1 MADIY
6 EKGRSIIEAC
16 KKETSRDPF
25 EIFFHVAADPSVP
38 MHGPEHHIL
47 DGACVLTAFC
57 NAGGK
62 TDLNEALERL
72 LQEGVKMPGA
82 ACGLWGV
89 CGAVTSI
96 GAALAIIDGTGPLST
111 DGTWGWH
118 MQYTSDALRSLAG
131 IGGPRCCKR
140 DAFLAIKTVIP
151 YINEKYHVTLEDSEV
166 VCTFSEIN
174 KQCLQEKCP
183 FHKKNV
189 RSGMVF
195 EVKDCDDYEVAKK
208 LIREYSQIKGAESC
222 FVTLE
227 KELADLGAFY
237 QGGAFLIGYENGQ
250 PVATIA
256 IRRIDERSCEAK
268 RLYIKPECRGKG
280 YARILMN
287 AMLER
292 CRALGFEEV
301 TFTTK
306 PAVMSIG
313 YGLYQR
319 MGFEETGNTE
329 GTVSMKM
336 TLV

>member
-1 MADIY
+1 MTSY
-6 EKGRSIIEAC
+6 SIFIC
-16 KKETSRDPF
+16 PK
-25 EIFFHVAADPSVP
+25 
-38 MHGPEHHIL
+38 
-47 DGACVLTAFC
+47 
-57 NAGGK
+57 
-62 TDLNEALERL
+62 
-72 LQEGVKMPGA
+72 
-82 ACGLWGV
+82 
-89 CGAVTSI
+89 
-96 GAALAIIDGTGPLST
+96 
-111 DGTWGWH
+111 
-118 MQYTSDALRSLAG
+118 
-131 IGGPRCCKR
+131 
-140 DAFLAIKTVIP
+140 
-151 YINEKYHVTLEDSEV
+151 
-166 VCTFSEIN
+166 

-183 FHKKNV
+183 FHKKNA
-189 RSGMVF
+189 RSGTVF
-195 EVKDCDDYEVAKK
+195 EVKDCDDYEAAKK

-319 MGFEETGNTE
+319 MGFEEVGNTE